1 MSDPLDPFETLLD
14 LDARHDELLRQL
26 EELDHR
32 VEKVLAEYLPAH
44 DASRRPVAS
53 FDRASSLAKLASVSM
68 EPPAAAA

>member
-1 MSDPLDPFETLLD
+1 MNDPADSFDAILD

-32 VEKVLAEYLPAH
+32 VEKVLAEYLPAC
-44 DASRRPVAS
+44 DASRGRVEYPVRP
-53 FDRASSLAKLASVSM
+53 SLAPPQIISL

>member
-1 MSDPLDPFETLLD
+1 MNDPVDPFDALLD

-44 DASRRPVAS
+44 DVSRQSVAG
-53 FDRASSLAKLASVSM
+53 FDRASALAKLAGASI

>member
-1 MSDPLDPFETLLD
+1 MNDPVAPFDALLD

-44 DASRRPVAS
+44 DAARHPVAG
-53 FDRASSLAKLASVSM
+53 FDGASALAKLAGAAL